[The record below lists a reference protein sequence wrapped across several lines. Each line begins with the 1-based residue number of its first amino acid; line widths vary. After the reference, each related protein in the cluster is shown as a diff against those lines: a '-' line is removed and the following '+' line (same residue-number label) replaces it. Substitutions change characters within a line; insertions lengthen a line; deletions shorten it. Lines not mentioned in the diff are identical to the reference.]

1 VAEGLQSPRGGSV
14 PASAI
19 KCYGK
24 RAFRIVGDLDAS
36 SAGELLCGME
46 AEIEP
51 GGDLVIDLADLDSAD
66 CSGAT
71 VLAEIASRIDGDLIL
86 FSPPPEVVV
95 VLETAK
101 ICERHPNVVVFCT
114 HRPSA

>member
-1 VAEGLQSPRGGSV
+1 MAEGLHSPQGGSI

-19 KCYGK
+19 KCYGN

-36 SAGELLCGME
+36 SASSVLCGIE
-46 AEIEP
+46 AEIEAD
-51 GGDLVIDLADLDSAD
+51 GDLVIDLADLDSAD
-66 CSGAT
+66 CNGANA
-71 VLAEIASRIDGDLIL
+71 LAEIASRLDGDLIL
-86 FSPPPEVVV
+86 LSPRPAVVV

-101 ICERHPNVVVFCT
+101 ICERFPNVVVFCT